1 MDDVPVPNQY
11 WFPVVAFD
19 VVVPSISVSLSVAFV
34 DWSKLAWARY
44 SSCNIEFGNPIYRL
58 PL

>member
-19 VVVPSISVSLSVAFV
+19 VVVPSISVFLSVADVF
-34 DWSKLAWARY
+34 WSKLAWE
-44 SSCNIEFGNPIYRL
+44 I
-58 PL
+58 